1 LFELFGT
8 KWTVL
13 LIGVLLDEP
22 LRFGELR
29 RRLANVSPKVL
40 AQTLRRLE
48 RYGLVGR
55 TVYPVVPMR
64 VEYALTELG
73 RSAAEP
79 LAALWTWVGSHAPQS
94 VEGTTKPD
102 S

>member
-1 LFELFGT
+1 MFGT

-48 RYGLVGR
+48 RYGLVDR
-55 TVYPVVPMR
+55 TVCPVVPMR

-73 RSAAEP
+73 QSAAEP
-79 LAALWTWVGSHAPQS
+79 LAALWTWVGSRALQS